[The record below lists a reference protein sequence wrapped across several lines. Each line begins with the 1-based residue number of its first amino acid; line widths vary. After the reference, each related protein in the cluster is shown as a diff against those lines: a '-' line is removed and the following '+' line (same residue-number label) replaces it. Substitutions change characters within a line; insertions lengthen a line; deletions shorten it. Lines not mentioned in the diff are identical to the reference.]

1 MDSVAPLVK
10 IRQQKG
16 LAGGGKALPI
26 PEPIGVKMRRK
37 AAIKWILD
45 SADKRNEVRL
55 ADRVSREIIN
65 VAEGTSS
72 AWDKRQIVHKT
83 AVAARVNVKAMTKRK

>member
-1 MDSVAPLVK
+1 
-10 IRQQKG
+10 
-16 LAGGGKALPI
+16 
-26 PEPIGVKMRRK
+26 MRRK